1 MARLLNKGT
10 TGADVRALQDVLN
23 FHIRRLAP
31 LKVDGI
37 FGPLTDAR
45 VKEFQRANGLKVDG
59 MVGPRTNALLFENT
73 TVTVPLLFMPTLLLT
88 PPTFGGEQPVGDQ
101 PLGIRP
107 PRLIPQLEW
116 PGAPNPPP
124 PPFKFGGSFRLLPA
138 SLSLL
143 PEFTSPTNAL
153 GLVITVPTRQDP
165 DDPFVA
171 SRKAIISM
179 INDLPVNA
187 KFRALLISEVPNTVT
202 TISPPGT
209 GFKWGVS
216 PVFDPFDPKGFG
228 VKGNAKF
235 TVGISQ
241 GRDGKPNVTF
251 GAWGDGKFFLD
262 FTGAKGQSRPH
273 VQASGQLFFGFN
285 GVF

>member
-10 TGADVRALQDVLN
+10 TGLDVRALQDVLN
-23 FHIRRLAP
+23 FHIRRLTR

-45 VKEFQRANGLKVDG
+45 VREFQRANGLKVDG

-73 TVTVPLLFMPTLLLT
+73 TLPVPLMFMPKLSLT
-88 PPTFGGEQPVGDQ
+88 PPSIGGERSGGDQ
-101 PLGIRP
+101 PFGIKP
-107 PRLIPQLEW
+107 PRLIPQLQW

-138 SLSLL
+138 SFSTL
-143 PEFTSPTNAL
+143 PQFSSPSNAL
-153 GLVITVPTRQDP
+153 GLLVTVPTRQDP

-171 SRKAIISM
+171 SRKAIIDM
-179 INDLPVNA
+179 IDDLPVNA
-187 KFRALLISEVPNTVT
+187 KFRALLISQVPNTVK

-209 GFKWGVS
+209 GFKWGID
-216 PVFDPFDPKGFG
+216 PVFDPLDPKGFG
-228 VKGNAKF
+228 VKGNAAF

-273 VQASGQLFFGFN
+273 VQASGQLFLGAQGEF
-285 GVF
+285 